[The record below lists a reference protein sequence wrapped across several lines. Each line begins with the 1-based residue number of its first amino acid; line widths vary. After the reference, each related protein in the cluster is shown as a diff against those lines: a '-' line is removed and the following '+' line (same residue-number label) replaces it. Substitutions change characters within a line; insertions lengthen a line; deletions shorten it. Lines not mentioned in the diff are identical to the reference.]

1 MNHGAG
7 RAAAARE
14 SLGDPAEEDLRPF
27 LAWEGSGS
35 AYEPDERELLD
46 AGVRSG
52 LGGWAVPWSD
62 LMMVMFIL
70 FLVLFATQAHEREV
84 GHGFDPEAPSSAPVP
99 GAFPAP
105 DPRIAVRDPD
115 LAPHGS
121 VFQRSLAAATEAGV
135 RGVDVVL
142 DPDLSVRVGLGGPL
156 FFDPASADLREGA
169 TGFLDELA
177 VVLGET
183 ERSVRIVGHTDDTPI
198 ESERFP
204 SNWELSSARAAAVAR
219 HLIAGGGLDAR
230 RFRVVGRGEFAP
242 IAPNADPRSR
252 GRNRRVD
259 VVIEA
264 PRAPAP
270 APEAS

>member
-1 MNHGAG
+1 M
-7 RAAAARE
+7 
-14 SLGDPAEEDLRPF
+14 RPF
-27 LAWEGSGS
+27 LHEEGGGS
-35 AYEPDERELLD
+35 AYEPDERDLLD

-84 GHGFDPEAPSSAPVP
+84 GHGFDPAAPSSEQVP

-105 DPRIAVRDPD
+105 DPRIAERNPD

-121 VFQRSLAAATEAGV
+121 VFQRSLAAATEAGI

-142 DPDLSVRVGLGGPL
+142 EPDLSVRVGLGGPL
-156 FFDPASADLREGA
+156 FFDPASAELREGA
-169 TGFLDELA
+169 TGLLDELA
-177 VVLGET
+177 AVLGDT
-183 ERSVRIVGHTDDTPI
+183 DRTVRVVGHTDDSPI
-198 ESERFP
+198 QSERFP
-204 SNWELSSARAAAVAR
+204 SNWELSTARAAAVAR
-219 HLIAGGGLDAR
+219 YLIASKGLEAQ

-242 IAPNADPRSR
+242 IGPNADPRTR
-252 GRNRRVD
+252 ARNRRVE

-264 PRAPAP
+264 PPSQARRPD
-270 APEAS
+270 ASIAGSRGQEPS